1 MVFDVVVILR
11 TMYILREVGREREG
25 GREGEG
31 GREEEYL
38 YGGLERGHVAMLLCL
53 LTAIG
58 GCTRTG
64 TDTITGTGTG
74 TDTFIKGWNVEC
86 GIWI

>member
-11 TMYILREVGREREG
+11 TMYILREG

-58 GCTRTG
+58 GCTSTG
-64 TDTITGTGTG
+64 TDTDTITGTGTG
-74 TDTFIKGWNVEC
+74 TDTCIKGWNVEC
-86 GIWI
+86 GIGI

>member
-1 MVFDVVVILR
+1 MRCGVRCSCDSEDYVH
-11 TMYILREVGREREG
+11 TEG

-31 GREEEYL
+31 GSEEEYL

-58 GCTRTG
+58 GCTSTG

-74 TDTFIKGWNVEC
+74 TDTCIKGRNVEC

>member
-11 TMYILREVGREREG
+11 TMYILREG

-31 GREEEYL
+31 GSEEEYL

-58 GCTRTG
+58 GCTSTG

-74 TDTFIKGWNVEC
+74 TDTCIKGWNVEC
-86 GIWI
+86 GIGI